1 VPYER
6 GSKWFD
12 YNPMAAAVNV
22 KNTDNKP
29 QQQSSI
35 TTD

>member
-1 VPYER
+1 MH
-6 GSKWFD
+6 D

-29 QQQSSI
+29 QQQSPI

>member
-1 VPYER
+1 MH
-6 GSKWFD
+6 D
-12 YNPMAAAVNV
+12 HNPMAAAVNV

-29 QQQSSI
+29 QQQSPI

>member
-1 VPYER
+1 MN
-6 GSKWFD
+6 D

-29 QQQSSI
+29 QQQSPI